1 MTKRLEF
8 ITTAV
13 DNNSRSRCG
22 SLTTR
27 RGAIETPVFMPVGT
41 AGTVKGMDPEEVAAM
56 GFGIIL
62 GNTYHLMLRPGP
74 EVVAAHGGLHEFM
87 GWPASILTDSGGY
100 QVFSLAALRKV
111 SDDKVTFRSHLDGSE
126 YELSPE
132 RAIAIQEQLDSDIM
146 MALDECPPHD
156 AEPAYHNKVCERTTH
171 WARRCLEART
181 PEGGALFGI
190 VQGGLSLSLRRA
202 HLDQIAA
209 MPFDGLALGGLSV
222 GEGPE
227 RMEEVV
233 SALGEIMDQA
243 RPRYLMGVGLP
254 QDIIR
259 AVAHGIDMFDCVVP
273 TRNARNG
280 QLFTWDGPLQIRHA
294 AHAADTRPVDPDC
307 GCPACR
313 RFSRAYLRH
322 LYLANEILGVRLN
335 TLHNLYFY
343 AELMKTIRTAIKAG
357 DYAAWAAGALDR
369 LQGDIKERY
378 RKKV

>member
-1 MTKRLEF
+1 M
-8 ITTAV
+8 
-13 DNNSRSRCG
+13 SRIDFNEICRDKKSRARRCCL
-22 SLTTR
+22 STR
-27 RGAIETPVFMPVGT
+27 RGKIETPVFMPVGT
-41 AGTVKGMDPEEVAAM
+41 AATVKGMDPEEVAAM
-56 GFGIIL
+56 GFDIIL

-74 EVVAAHGGLHEFM
+74 EIVAAHGGLHEFM
-87 GWPASILTDSGGY
+87 SWPGSILTDSGGY
-100 QVFSLAALRKV
+100 QVFSLAALRKIG
-111 SDDKVTFRSHLDGSE
+111 DDKVIFRSHLDGTE

-132 RAIAIQEQLDSDIM
+132 RAIAIQEQLGSDIM

-156 AEPAYHNKVCERTTH
+156 ALPGYQREVCERTSL
-171 WARRCLEART
+171 WARRCLDART
-181 PEGGALFGI
+181 NDGGALFGI
-190 VQGGLSLSLRRA
+190 VQGGLDLSLRRE

-227 RMEEVV
+227 RMNQVV
-233 SALGEIMDQA
+233 SALGEIMDEK

-259 AVAHGIDMFDCVVP
+259 AVQQGIDMFDCVVP

-280 QLFTWDGPLQIRHA
+280 QLFTWDGPIQIRHA
-294 AHAADTRPVDPDC
+294 AHTADLRPLDPDC

-322 LYLANEILGVRLN
+322 LYMANEVLGVRLN
-335 TLHNLYFY
+335 TLHNLFFY
-343 AELMKTIRTAIKAG
+343 AELMRTIRQAIEAG

-369 LQGDIKERY
+369 LEGNIKER
-378 RKKV
+378 

>member
-1 MTKRLEF
+1 
-8 ITTAV
+8 
-13 DNNSRSRCG
+13 
-22 SLTTR
+22 
-27 RGAIETPVFMPVGT
+27 
-41 AGTVKGMDPEEVAAM
+41 
-56 GFGIIL
+56 
-62 GNTYHLMLRPGP
+62 
-74 EVVAAHGGLHEFM
+74 
-87 GWPASILTDSGGY
+87 
-100 QVFSLAALRKV
+100 
-111 SDDKVTFRSHLDGSE
+111 
-126 YELSPE
+126 
-132 RAIAIQEQLDSDIM
+132 
-146 MALDECPPHD
+146 
-156 AEPAYHNKVCERTTH
+156 
-171 WARRCLEART
+171 
-181 PEGGALFGI
+181 
-190 VQGGLSLSLRRA
+190 
-202 HLDQIAA
+202 
-209 MPFDGLALGGLSV
+209 
-222 GEGPE
+222 
-227 RMEEVV
+227 
-233 SALGEIMDQA
+233 MDQA

-343 AELMKTIRTAIKAG
+343 AELMKTIRTAIEAG

-369 LQGDIKERY
+369 LQGDINERY